1 MVTVKIERMKHIIIL
16 FVFGVFVLSGISCH
30 DVTVGYLLT
39 EDASYNP
46 DTMVV
51 KSAASLDVTPPTLQ
65 EVENP
70 EYYEMIA
77 WDPEFYTPELL
88 ASWGIFPTM
97 IAEIGAGEDYQR
109 AKWEQPW
116 VGNPIEGVQGTPQIY
131 VTIKSIHEENGGDV
145 TAALEQI
152 KVYGDGTFE
161 VPVMHTI
168 PVGRYVIS
176 LNFSNEGYSKDLDD
190 CFTIIVK

>member
-1 MVTVKIERMKHIIIL
+1 MTMNKLYIIGLLLLLVYWGTGCQDIP
-16 FVFGVFVLSGISCH
+16 I
-30 DVTVGYLLT
+30 GYLQT

-51 KSAASLDVTPPTLQ
+51 KSTSSLDATPPTLQ

-70 EYYEMIA
+70 TYYGLIA
-77 WDPEFYTPELL
+77 MDPEYYTPELL

-97 IAEIGAGEDYQR
+97 IIEIVGEDYQR
-109 AKWEQPW
+109 LQWAQPW
-116 VGNPIEGVQGTPQIY
+116 VSNPIEGVQGTAQIH
-131 VTIKSIHEENGGDV
+131 VSIKAIWEESGGSV
-145 TAALEQI
+145 AEALEQI

-161 VPVMHTI
+161 VPLQHTI

-176 LNFSNEGYSKDLDD
+176 LNFRNEGYSKDVDD

>member
-1 MVTVKIERMKHIIIL
+1 MKSIMFIMSCL
-16 FVFGVFVLSGISCH
+16 VVLSWSCH
-30 DVTVGYLLT
+30 DVTIGYLQT

-46 DTMVV
+46 DSMVI
-51 KSAASLDVTPPTLQ
+51 KTQSSLDVTPPTLQ
-65 EVENP
+65 EVENSL
-70 EYYEMIA
+70 YYEMMA
-77 WDPEFYTPELL
+77 SDPNIYTPEFLE
-88 ASWGIFPTM
+88 SNGIFPTL
-97 IAEIGAGEDYQR
+97 IVEVGAGVDYQR
-109 AKWEQPW
+109 AEWKQPW
-116 VGNPIEGVQGTPQIY
+116 VSTPIEGVEGTQPIF
-131 VTIKSIHEENGGDV
+131 VTIKTIQEGNGGDV